1 MIIVENVDQPH
12 REEWEED
19 LTSTQNL
26 ALSRSKQATFVEP
39 TVKLGAFIAHEA
51 PSKSKTLTPNKG
63 GVAKFSNMVQNRR
76 TEQAVSEDQYSE
88 SRAEDDYED
97 DFESVSKS
105 QLGMSMG
112 KPANPKKVEESYS
125 NEAFESF
132 GESKTLSGEDKG
144 VTKHRRPG
152 KFTSP
157 IKETDDEKHSSMN
170 EVSEEQDDSYSSASS
185 AKPKNS
191 KGSKIQQLANAWQSS
206 KQQQQLANAV
216 QSSQMSS
223 DLSVSNPAAAAFS
236 KQVQEFMKGGGDS
249 ESESGLAGRVQRASA
264 LLEESESSP
273 SKSGGSSVQKTR
285 GEDVDKNIENINA
298 LYERYKMFKKLA
310 AKYGG
315 GDGGSGDVDE
325 ESSATISK
333 SQ

>member
-1 MIIVENVDQPH
+1 MDQPSQHH

-26 ALSRSKQATFVEP
+26 ALSRSKQATYVEP
-39 TVKLGAFIAHEA
+39 TVKLANFVA
-51 PSKSKTLTPNKG
+51 PDAKASKSKTLTPNKG
-63 GVAKFSNMVQNRR
+63 GAAKFSNMVQNRR

-112 KPANPKKVEESYS
+112 KPTKKVEESYS

-132 GESKTLSGEDKG
+132 GESKTLSAEDKG
-144 VTKHRRPG
+144 ITCFLCKQMIPKSQALSHHQVCQKMADKRRPG
-152 KFTSP
+152 KFSSP

-170 EVSEEQDDSYSSASS
+170 EVSEEDDSYSSASS
-185 AKPKNS
+185 AKPQS
-191 KGSKIQQLANAWQSS
+191 KKTAAAS
-206 KQQQQLANAV
+206 KQQQHRALAM
-216 QSSQMSS
+216 QSSYMSS

-236 KQVQEFMKGGGDS
+236 KQVQEFMKGDENS
-249 ESESGLAGRVQRASA
+249 ESESNSGLATRVQRASA

-273 SKSGGSSVQKTR
+273 SKSGGSIQKPKDT
-285 GEDVDKNIENINA
+285 GEDVE
-298 LYERYKMFKKLA
+298 
-310 AKYGG
+310 
-315 GDGGSGDVDE
+315 
-325 ESSATISK
+325 
-333 SQ
+333 

>member
-1 MIIVENVDQPH
+1 
-12 REEWEED
+12 
-19 LTSTQNL
+19 
-26 ALSRSKQATFVEP
+26 
-39 TVKLGAFIAHEA
+39 
-51 PSKSKTLTPNKG
+51 
-63 GVAKFSNMVQNRR
+63 MVQNRR

-112 KPANPKKVEESYS
+112 KPANKKVEESYS

-144 VTKHRRPG
+144 IKKHRRPG
-152 KFTSP
+152 KFSSP

-170 EVSEEQDDSYSSASS
+170 EVSEEDDSYSSASS

-191 KGSKIQQLANAWQSS
+191 KAAAS
-206 KQQQQLANAV
+206 KQQQQPV
-216 QSSQMSS
+216 QSSYMSS

-236 KQVQEFMKGGGDS
+236 KQVQDFMKGGDS
-249 ESESGLAGRVQRASA
+249 ESESNSGLATRVQRASA

-273 SKSGGSSVQKTR
+273 SKSGGSVQKPR
-285 GEDVDKNIENINA
+285 GENVDKNIENINA

-315 GDGGSGDVDE
+315 GDGGSGDLDD